1 MKGFLKIIFWVFGG
15 FIMLFVILIFSFRM
29 GMEGNDTKLE
39 EIMREANV
47 YVKEKFQKK
56 MTVLESIYDSG
67 GNFPYFDYAA
77 KVRSDEDENL
87 VFFVFYN
94 EKTEQLEDSYVSSKW
109 EKALQSDLTPYLKK
123 EWGAIENLRV
133 FYDERVGYKLNID
146 ANKIPEYHQVNEK
159 PTILFA
165 VPRKKDSKDE
175 EHFNKTIDFIKN
187 QLNLKHAHISVN
199 YMENGGILESEGFI
213 KDF

>member
-1 MKGFLKIIFWVFGG
+1 MKGFLKIIFWVSGG
-15 FIMLFVILIFSFRM
+15 IAVLFLMFIFFFRM
-29 GMEGNDTKLE
+29 SMEGNDTKLE

-56 MTVLESIYDSG
+56 MTVLESFYDSG

-109 EKALQSDLTPYLKK
+109 EKVLQSDLAPYLKK
-123 EWGAIENLRV
+123 EWGTIENLSV

-165 VPRKKDSKDE
+165 VPRKIAKMKNILIKRLILSK
-175 EHFNKTIDFIKN
+175 
-187 QLNLKHAHISVN
+187 IS
-199 YMENGGILESEGFI
+199 
-213 KDF
+213 